1 MEKRIS
7 YRDFQSVKS
16 VAKAIDPKMRE
27 RETLRKKIEVLAADY
42 KACNEQIS
50 LLEAG
55 IVKTLGFHVE
65 ELVKKV
71 VEPTGATDPK
81 TGKPIKTTKYLPTD
95 IVSYDETKKQYV
107 ITLPDPE
114 VPEAPEMEPVE
125 QDAIFN

>member
-81 TGKPIKTTKYLPTD
+81 TGKPVKTTKYLPTD

>member
-71 VEPTGATDPK
+71 VEPTGSTDPK

-95 IVSYDETKKQYV
+95 IVSYDESKKQYV

-114 VPEAPEMEPVE
+114 VPETAEMEPVE

>member
-81 TGKPIKTTKYLPTD
+81 TGKPIKATKYLPTD

-114 VPEAPEMEPVE
+114 VPETAEMEPVE